1 MKASLQTRQL
11 DIEVAGRT
19 LVRQLELDIRPGS
32 FVCVLGTNGAGKTL
46 TLHTLAGLRPAAGS
60 VLLQGDDLRALSRK
74 ETGRRLGL
82 LLQIHE
88 DAFPQTVLDAVLMGR
103 YPHLGFWQ
111 WAGQLDQQ
119 LARDA
124 LHRCDLDG
132 LEERLVTNLS
142 GGERERVALA
152 TLMVQ
157 NPDIWLLDE
166 PMNHLDPHHQIGVL
180 EELAAA
186 AAAGKTVVTTVHNP
200 ALAMRY
206 ADHALLLYG
215 DGNWEFGAADTL
227 LEPMRLER
235 MYRTPFAYYTASQE
249 TAGADKAR
257 TVLLPA

>member
-1 MKASLQTRQL
+1 MTVRLQTRQL

-19 LVRQLELDIRPGS
+19 LVRQLELDIDAGS

-46 TLHTLAGLRPAAGS
+46 TLHTLAGLRPAPGE
-60 VLLQGDDLRALSRK
+60 VLLNGDDLGGLSRK

-88 DAFPQTVLDAVLMGR
+88 DAFPQTVLDTVLLGR
-103 YPHLGFWQ
+103 YPHLDFWQ
-111 WAGQLDQQ
+111 WAGQPDRA

-124 LHRCDLDG
+124 LRRCDLDG
-132 LEERLVTNLS
+132 LENRLLTTLS

-166 PMNHLDPHHQIGVL
+166 PMNHLDPHHQISVL

-186 AAAGKTVVTTVHNP
+186 AAAGKAVVTTVHNP

-206 ADHALLLYG
+206 ADHALMLYG
-215 DGNWEFGAADTL
+215 NGDWEFGPADTL
-227 LEPMRLER
+227 LEPERLQR
-235 MYRTPFAYYTASQE
+235 MYRTPFSYYTATQGAQP
-249 TAGADKAR
+249 AGDGR